1 MSKNIILILL
11 LVGILSTVLVIFILS
26 TTVNAP
32 EGTESGV
39 AKTQPAVVDPNTQN
53 QLTSLAVAK
62 HDSKDDCW
70 TIIEGSVYDLTSYI
84 SKHPGGSVIQQACGS
99 DGTTL
104 FQQRMNGGEK
114 VGSGTPHSSTAQQQL
129 EKFKLGQVS
138 DQP

>member
-1 MSKNIILILL
+1 MNKKIILILIL
-11 LVGILSTVLVIFILS
+11 IGILSTILGIFILS

-32 EGTESGV
+32 ESAKSGV
-39 AKTQPAVVDPNTQN
+39 AKTQPAVVDSNTQN

-84 SKHPGGSVIQQACGS
+84 SNHPGGSPILKACGT
-99 DGTTL
+99 DGTKL

-114 VGSGTPHSSTAQQQL
+114 VGSGTPHSSSAQRQL
-129 EKFKLGQVS
+129 KELRIGELTN
-138 DQP
+138 